1 MTGTSSVRAFRTPSG
16 KKCARSNWLMAVA
29 LAIAALSSSVL
40 VPLACAQT
48 TSTIEGRITDA
59 QGAAVPGAE
68 VRVSSPAMAVERQAI
83 SDSTGFYRIA
93 GLLPGVYAV
102 TVTKVGFAV
111 QKTTDLELTV
121 NRTFVV
127 SPALRVAAVATEV
140 TVTGTAPLLEPTV
153 SSTGGTITPV
163 QIATMPINGR
173 DYLDLM
179 QLIPGV
185 AINRQEATL
194 RSANRN
200 DPSSDATTPIMGER
214 SGNALFLID
223 GMPNTDEVTGG
234 AASQFN
240 EESILEFQVIVGGYK
255 AEFGH
260 GSGGVINVVSKSGTN
275 QWHGGASIFHRNY
288 KLDSSNV
295 EGKDAPFLLRW
306 DPSLQLGGPIVKDK
320 VFFFGSAERIRESRE
335 LNFQYPADTPDFI
348 IADQRQYDKHNQ
360 TYDLRLRG
368 KLDEQL
374 GHHRLTE
381 QVNWTNTQ
389 ITDYLPLSA
398 SVSTPP
404 QRYNVDQRH
413 LILGF
418 NDTATLGNQANPFL
432 LNAFFQYRGEPML
445 TQAAHPDAG
454 LATTLWSMFNIP
466 GSTAATGP
474 LFGQLQIFVGGYGS
488 TPTLLKQKYWASGV
502 SLAKLLGRHSIKF
515 GWDFQRMVVDGSE
528 STLLYNQLFA
538 TVPDFQTYGI
548 NDAGVYLFQAP
559 STLTPQDAQIR
570 IRNNY
575 NGLYFQDDIKLL
587 KTLTLNAGLRWDYDS
602 RFPTNGN
609 VSPRLGIAWA
619 VTPKTVIRANGGIFY
634 DHFRLGLARDIQQFG
649 GASLQQLTYFSMPRL
664 FYGDPSILL
673 AYFSWAG
680 YNTPCTT
687 QSTAE
692 LVPGLSWAD
701 FLCGGAPL
709 PANTLN
715 GVVAGGHAPI
725 PADAVVTYS
734 NVQDLT
740 GLTPQQFADQASAA
754 IGQPSGYFVW
764 DPLGHLA
771 TPGIV
776 QPYNLPVTLDPG
788 FKMPYTVGYQVG
800 IQRELTPTL
809 AVSADYYRRSMRHI
823 LGVRQT
829 NLAFEARINND
840 RALIPGTGSVPI
852 EGFGPWYAGMY
863 NGLVFTVRKA
873 MSHRFA
879 LEGSYAWTDAWDD
892 VVTYTGTG
900 TGYPSDAFVGVVPVI
915 TTPVGTWTNPDGTT
929 IPCGGTNATQAITL
943 CNGNPA
949 PVAGKFYNGPMYDKG
964 PSQLALKHTFLISG
978 IVDLPWKFQF
988 SSIFRVQ
995 SGFPYSRDTNT
1006 LIDIDGNAATNSID
1020 HAYGRNEFTAPTFTN
1035 MDIRM
1040 ARRFDLSER
1049 VKLHAYFEMFNL
1061 FNAANP
1067 AAVQTLPGISPAFG
1081 LKTQVLPGREGQV
1094 GLRIEF

>member
-1 MTGTSSVRAFRTPSG
+1 MRASSDFLILIPGGGS
-16 KKCARSNWLMAVA
+16 ARSALARFVAAATVFCVAIISPAVA
-29 LAIAALSSSVL
+29 QV
-40 VPLACAQT
+40 
-48 TSTIEGRITDA
+48 TSTIQGTVRDQ
-59 QGAAVPGAE
+59 QGAVVAGAE
-68 VRVSSPAMAVERQAI
+68 VRVSSSALGIDRQTTT
-83 SDSTGFYRIA
+83 DQTGAYRIA
-93 GLLPGVYAV
+93 GIPPGTFKV
-102 TVTKVGFAV
+102 TVSRAGFSTFTVPAQEV
-111 QKTTDLELTV
+111 TV
-121 NRTFVV
+121 NRTVTLD
-127 SPALRVAAVATEV
+127 ADLQVAAVATEV
-140 TVTGTAPLLEPTV
+140 TVAGVTPLLEPTS
-153 SSTGGTITPV
+153 SSTGGTITPT
-163 QIATMPINGR
+163 QINTMPINGR

-200 DPSSDATTPIMGER
+200 DASSDATTPIMGER
-214 SGNALFLID
+214 SGNAQFLID
-223 GMPNTDEVTGG
+223 GMPNTDEVSGG
-234 AASQFN
+234 PASQFN
-240 EESILEFQVIVGGYK
+240 EDSILEFQVITAGYK

-288 KLDSSNV
+288 KLDSSDV
-295 EGKDAPFLLRW
+295 KGKDAPFLLRW
-306 DPSLQLGGPIVKDK
+306 DPSLQLGGPVVKDK

-348 IADQRQYDKHNQ
+348 IADQHQYDKHNQ

-398 SVSTPP
+398 SANTPP

-418 NDTATLGNQANPFL
+418 NDTAMLGNQSNPFV

-466 GSTAATGP
+466 GSTAPTNP
-474 LFGQLQIFVGGYGS
+474 LFGQQQIFVGGYGS
-488 TPTLLKQKYWASGV
+488 TPTLLKQKYWSSGV

-515 GWDFQRMVVDGSE
+515 GWDFQRMIVDGTE

-538 TVPDFQTYGI
+538 TVPDFQTYGL

-634 DHFRLGLARDIQQFG
+634 DHFRLGLARDIPQFG

-680 YNTPCTT
+680 YGTPCTT
-687 QSTAE
+687 QNA
-692 LVPGLSWAD
+692 LYGAI
-701 FLCGGAPL
+701 FCGAGYL
-709 PANTLN
+709 PPDTLN
-715 GVVAGGHAPI
+715 NIGTTPI
-725 PADAVVTYS
+725 PPDAVVTYS
-734 NVQDLT
+734 NVQTLS
-740 GLTPQQFADQASAA
+740 GLSPQQFADAASAA
-754 IGQPSGYFVW
+754 IGQPAGYFTW

-771 TPGIV
+771 TAGII
-776 QPYNLPVTLDPG
+776 QPYNLPITLDPG
-788 FKMPYTVGYQVG
+788 FKVPYTVGYQVG

-823 LGVRQT
+823 LGIRQT

-915 TTPVGTWTNPDGTT
+915 TTPVGTWTSPDGTT

-964 PSQLALKHTFLISG
+964 PSQLALKHTFLVNG
-978 IVDLPWKFQF
+978 ILDLPWKFQF
-988 SSIFRVQ
+988 SGIFRVQ

-1006 LIDIDGNAATNSID
+1006 LIDIDGNGATNSID

-1081 LKTQVLPGREGQV
+1081 SKTQVLPGREGQV